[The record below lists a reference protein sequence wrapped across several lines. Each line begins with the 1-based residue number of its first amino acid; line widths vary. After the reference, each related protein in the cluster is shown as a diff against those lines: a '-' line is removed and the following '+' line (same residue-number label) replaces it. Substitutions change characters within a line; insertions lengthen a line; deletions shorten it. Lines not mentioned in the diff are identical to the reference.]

1 MYNNSFPAL
10 ALHVLADND
19 FEVWLVPEQL
29 SIIGLFI
36 SVLFILFYF
45 IYSFYMLIGPHPVH
59 SLKQSFLH
67 LSFSPQ
73 NVGLPDEHP
82 TLSHL
87 ICASATAFASNC
99 PQNHSQMYF
108 FFLTGQDSTPGITPV
123 I

>member
-59 SLKQSFLH
+59 SLKKSFLH
-67 LSFSPQ
+67 LSPSPLRMWGSLM
-73 NVGLPDEHP
+73 NTLPCH
-82 TLSHL
+82 TLSVL
-87 ICASATAFASNC
+87 LQQLLPPTVLKITAKC
-99 PQNHSQMYF
+99 TF
-108 FFLTGQDSTPGITPV
+108 FS
-123 I
+123 